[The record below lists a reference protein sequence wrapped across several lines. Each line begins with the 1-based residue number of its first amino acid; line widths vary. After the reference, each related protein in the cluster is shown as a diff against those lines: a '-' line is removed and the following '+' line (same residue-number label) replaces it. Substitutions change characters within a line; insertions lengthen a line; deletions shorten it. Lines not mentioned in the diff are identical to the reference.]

1 MEVLMKKRNVTRTQN
16 MNKGSRPP
24 VDAKKQGQEP
34 KLAFVKPKLIKHGD
48 LKQLT
53 FGPLPSPI

>member
-1 MEVLMKKRNVTRTQN
+1 MKKRNVTRTQN